1 MLVVMVSVEV
11 KPEYIEEFKKAT
23 LENARKSLQEPG
35 IARFDVLQQQD
46 NPTRF
51 LLVEAYRS
59 QEATAAHK
67 DTVHYAVWR
76 QTVEKMMAQPRKSLK
91 YDAVFPEESGW

>member
-11 KPEYIEEFKKAT
+11 KPEYLEEFKKAT
-23 LENARKSLQEPG
+23 LENARASLQEPG

-46 NPTRF
+46 NPARF

-67 DTVHYAVWR
+67 ATTHYAIWR

-91 YDAVFPEESGW
+91 YDALFPEESSW